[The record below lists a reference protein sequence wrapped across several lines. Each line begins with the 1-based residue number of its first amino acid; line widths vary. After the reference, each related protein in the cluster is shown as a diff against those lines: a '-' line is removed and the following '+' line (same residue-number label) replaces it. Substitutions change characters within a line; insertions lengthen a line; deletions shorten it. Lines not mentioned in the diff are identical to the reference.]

1 MTSRFSRHLVH
12 GTPRRAKLSTSER
25 QKRVTV
31 PTNRSELDAV
41 TLASAE
47 VAAELEVGRYS

>member
-1 MTSRFSRHLVH
+1 MSRYSRHLAH
-12 GTPRRAKLSTSER
+12 GTPRRAKLSTSEQ

-31 PTNRSELDAV
+31 LMNRSELGAV